1 MVDRAHLY
9 LIRLSS
15 VCLHEKSGTKGY
27 ILMSKRNFTS
37 SFYAPVFTVLTWFQ
51 NFKIQTDL
59 KSYPVIKAH
68 KVFHL
73 KAWISFFK
81 SSDSKLVTPNKKLTK
96 FYRIR
101 PCPTVG
107 LGCNPIEKILK
118 QIENTLQS
126 LERCLIYLKKKFYPL
141 HFLLDCS
148 LDWQQVMVKFCY
160 FWIWGYHLVFF
171 IKV

>member
-1 MVDRAHLY
+1 MKKAALKDIY
-9 LIRLSS
+9 S
-15 VCLHEKSGTKGY
+15 CQKETLH
-27 ILMSKRNFTS
+27 
-37 SFYAPVFTVLTWFQ
+37 PVFMLLFFTVLTWFQ

-126 LERCLIYLKKKFYPL
+126 LERCLIYLKKNFILCIFYWIV
-141 HFLLDCS
+141 LLTGS
-148 LDWQQVMVKFCY
+148 RSWLSFVTFG
-160 FWIWGYHLVFF
+160 FGGLG
-171 IKV
+171 